1 MAAAK
6 QAVKETKKETVYL
19 PFISGED
26 PYVFIGIN
34 GQYWQ
39 IPRGQKVEV
48 PEVVAE
54 QLRMMDAAAM
64 AAQEFSDQE
73 IAKSA
78 KVMGLS

>member
-6 QAVKETKKETVYL
+6 QAVAETKKETVYL
-19 PFISGED
+19 PYVSGED

-48 PEVVAE
+48 PEVVAD
-54 QLRMMDAAAM
+54 QLRSMDAAQM
-64 AAQEFSDQE
+64 AAQEYSDKE
-73 IAKSA
+73 IAKST
-78 KVMGLS
+78 KIMGMS